1 MNIYYFWNN
10 EQLKLKNI
18 FENSL
23 QSHSYLNLKPMCL
36 ETKVSTSNFGTTDF
50 RKIITEKVFKILQDI
65 FPENTDNMFI
75 VSDIDI
81 QVFKCFEHI
90 LKQIIDVDIVFQKEQ
105 RNWGVNT
112 GFMLIKNTPLT
123 YELFK
128 ETLFILLSAPKDE
141 FINEQNVIQKL
152 LHHQKYQAL
161 KVGLFPNEIWA
172 YSNQPLPDITK
183 LILHHANCTGPS
195 ENESSLEKKLK
206 QLHMI
211 KHIVD
216 KNVDA
221 SNIRIQ

>member
-1 MNIYYFWNN
+1 
-10 EQLKLKNI
+10 
-18 FENSL
+18 
-23 QSHSYLNLKPMCL
+23 MCL
-36 ETKVSTSNFGTTDF
+36 ETKISSSNFGTTDF
-50 RKIITEKVFKILQDI
+50 RKIITEKIFKLLQDI

-81 QVFKCFEHI
+81 QVFKSFEYI
-90 LKQIIDVDIVFQKEQ
+90 LKQYIDVDIVFQKEQ

-123 YELFK
+123 FELFK
-128 ETLFILLSAPKDE
+128 ETLLILLSTPRDK
-141 FINEQNVIQKL
+141 FINEQNIIQNL
-152 LHHQKYQAL
+152 LHQDRYKIL

-172 YSNQPLPDITK
+172 YSNQPIPDISQ

-216 KNVDA
+216 KTCAPTNCIHND
-221 SNIRIQ
+221 

>member
-10 EQLKLKNI
+10 EQLQLKNI

-36 ETKVSTSNFGTTDF
+36 ETKVSTSNFRTTDF

-81 QVFKCFEHI
+81 QVFKSFEHI
-90 LKQIIDVDIVFQKEQ
+90 LKQYIDVDIVFQKEQ

-123 YELFK
+123 FELFK

-141 FINEQNVIQKL
+141 FINEQGVIQKL

-195 ENESSLEKKLK
+195 ETTSSLEKKLK

-211 KHIVD
+211 KQTVD

>member
-1 MNIYYFWNN
+1 M
-10 EQLKLKNI
+10 
-18 FENSL
+18 S
-23 QSHSYLNLKPMCL
+23 L
-36 ETKVSTSNFGTTDF
+36 ETKVSTSNFGTSDF

-65 FPENTDNMFI
+65 FPENIDKPFI

-81 QVFKCFEHI
+81 QVFKSFEHI
-90 LKQIIDVDIVFQKEQ
+90 VKQCNSDVVDIVFQKEQ

-112 GFMLIKNTPLT
+112 GFVLIKNTPLT
-123 YELFK
+123 FELFK
-128 ETLFILLSAPKDE
+128 ETLFILLSTPRDE
-141 FINEQNVIQKL
+141 FINEQNIIQKL
-152 LHHQKYQAL
+152 LHHEKYKSL

-206 QLHMI
+206 QLYMI

-216 KNVDA
+216 KNNDT
-221 SNIRIQ
+221 SNVSVQ

>member
-10 EQLKLKNI
+10 QQLELKNI
-18 FENSL
+18 FEDSMK
-23 QSHSYLNLKPMCL
+23 SHSYLNLKHMCL

-50 RKIITEKVFKILQDI
+50 RNIITEKVFKILQDI

-81 QVFKCFEHI
+81 QVFKSFEHI
-90 LKQIIDVDIVFQKEQ
+90 LKQCIDVDIVFQKEQ

-128 ETLFILLSAPKDE
+128 ETLFILLSTPKDE
-141 FINEQNVIQKL
+141 FINEQNIIQKL

-195 ENESSLEKKLK
+195 ENQSSLEKKLK

-216 KNVDA
+216 KNNDT
-221 SNIRIQ
+221 SNISIQ